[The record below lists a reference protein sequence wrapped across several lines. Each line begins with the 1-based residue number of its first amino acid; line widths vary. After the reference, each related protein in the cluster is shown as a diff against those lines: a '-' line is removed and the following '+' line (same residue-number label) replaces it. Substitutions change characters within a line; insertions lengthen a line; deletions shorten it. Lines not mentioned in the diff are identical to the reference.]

1 MGKSKNKYLKG
12 KKMMKRFL
20 ILLTLLLAM
29 MFSCSQ
35 LSENNN
41 SINNI
46 DNGEIITTGKI
57 VGKATYTNASN
68 HAGIQVTLVSS
79 DGIVAYDSQISSR
92 SRSAVAVMKNVVT
105 SESGE
110 YSFDN
115 VKEGVYTIY
124 ASSDDST
131 EKAVLTN
138 VVVQANQIV
147 TATDLNLTATGSI
160 SGRIII
166 DGNENENLGITVV
179 IAGTSYMA
187 VTDSFGF
194 FTISDIPAGSGY
206 QIVIMKGDYCTIWKK
221 VSVEARKENNLS
233 DKNISSQKV
242 PTDTPSNTDSFIW
255 QGSFAV
261 SPANPEKYWAYFN
274 TTDGCSYIYD
284 GAQWTLLAQAGAD
297 GEDGANGN
305 GGGASVEHKITYELN
320 GGTNSPY
327 NPNLFLEYLTVNLK
341 NPTRDGYCFAGWY
354 ENADFSGNRIKGW
367 EIGEKRTDV
376 TLYAKW
382 IEKAEVDASRFGVYS
397 YTLNIEDISEA
408 WGGTT
413 TSPSFSVILLTDE
426 QVEVC
431 KAVNDF
437 KQAPADNPEYQLDA
451 YGSMKITDTSKIG
464 DYAVYGANPVNDV
477 YQYYNG
483 VAATITNTTF
493 TLTVDMT
500 KLDKT
505 QLKALFAENGMA
517 SERPITEDDMVY
529 ILDYKPYVIA
539 LGDYLVYE
547 DNYVFTAW
555 SASVMKMEEDA
566 TFPIEL
572 IEDAPKDP
580 TCYDLNYIAGSMTE
594 WVHTALENNS
604 FTFIANGEDY
614 FNFTVGNWG
623 FNACGVEIDALDKE
637 IALVENNDANIT
649 FKAGVLTEGRIY
661 TITLIVKGEHEAYV
675 KVTGV
680 QAESINITS
689 TPYKTSYYVGEEL
702 NLDGLTVEAT
712 YSDGSTSVVTVTSD
726 MVSGF
731 DSSVAGTQT
740 LTVTYGDCTAIF
752 DVEVIEITADN
763 VADCLAG
770 LDYYNAPYTITVTGE
785 INTIT
790 LSNIKAAIANN
801 SSIKI
806 NLDLS
811 QTTGLTEIPDDAFY
825 TCSGLTNVT
834 IPNSVTSIGDYAFY
848 ACRGLTNVTIPNSVT
863 TIGDSAFYACSGLTN
878 VTIPNSVTNIGY
890 SLFSSCTELVTVTI
904 PDSITEIKGDMF
916 RSCTSLTNITIP
928 ESITTIDNAAFYNC
942 KSLTSVTIPDS
953 VTSIGAQAFYLCHS
967 LASAIFTTNTD
978 TWYYTS
984 NSNYSDGI
992 VIDVTNSSNNA
1003 AYLRDIYA
1011 SHYWYKQ

>member
-1 MGKSKNKYLKG
+1 M
-12 KKMMKRFL
+12 
-20 ILLTLLLAM
+20 LLAM
-29 MFSCSQ
+29 LFSCDQPTDVS
-35 LSENNN
+35 SNN
-41 SINNI
+41 SNQQTNENQNQ
-46 DNGEIITTGKI
+46 DNQNGENTGNEDNKDDVVTTGKI
-57 VGKATYTNASN
+57 VGKATYTNTAN

-138 VVVQANQIV
+138 VVVQSNQVV
-147 TATDLNLTATGSI
+147 TAADLNLTATGSI
-160 SGRIII
+160 CGRVTL
-166 DGNENENLGITVV
+166 DSKEDENLGITVV

-194 FTISDIPAGSGY
+194 FIISDIPADKGY
-206 QIVIMKGDYCTIWKK
+206 QVVIMKGDYCTIWSK
-221 VSVEARKENNLS
+221 VSVEAGKENNLGE
-233 DKNISSQKV
+233 KNITAQKN
-242 PTDTPSNTDSFIW
+242 PTVSPNTDSSFIW

-284 GAQWTLLAQAGAD
+284 GEKWTLLAQAGK
-297 GEDGANGN
+297 DGADGN

-341 NPTRDGYCFAGWY
+341 NPTRDGYYFAGWY

-382 IEKAEVDASRFGVYS
+382 IEKAEADVSGFGVYS
-397 YTLNIEDISEA
+397 YTLNIENISEA
-408 WGGTT
+408 WDGTT
-413 TSPSFSVILLTDE
+413 TSPTFSIFLLTDE

-431 KAVNDF
+431 KAAIDF
-437 KQAPADNPEYQLDA
+437 NQAPADNPEYQLDA
-451 YGSMKITDTSKIG
+451 YGDMSIADTSKTG
-464 DYAVYGANPVNDV
+464 DYAVYGRNPVNDV

-529 ILDYKPYVIA
+529 LLDYKPYVIA

-555 SASVMKMEEDA
+555 SADVMEMEEGA
-566 TFPIEL
+566 TFPTEL
-572 IEDAPKDP
+572 IEDAPKDL

-594 WVHTALENNS
+594 WAHTALENNS

-623 FNACGVEIDALDKE
+623 FKACGVEIDALDKE
-637 IALVENNDANIT
+637 IALVENNNANIT
-649 FKAGVLTEGRIY
+649 FKAGVLTEGAEY
-661 TITLIVKGEHEAYV
+661 TATLIVKGNHEAYV
-675 KVTGV
+675 KV
-680 QAESINITS
+680 
-689 TPYKTSYYVGEEL
+689 
-702 NLDGLTVEAT
+702 
-712 YSDGSTSVVTVTSD
+712 
-726 MVSGF
+726 
-731 DSSVAGTQT
+731 
-740 LTVTYGDCTAIF
+740 
-752 DVEVIEITADN
+752 
-763 VADCLAG
+763 
-770 LDYYNAPYTITVTGE
+770 
-785 INTIT
+785 
-790 LSNIKAAIANN
+790 
-801 SSIKI
+801 
-806 NLDLS
+806 
-811 QTTGLTEIPDDAFY
+811 
-825 TCSGLTNVT
+825 
-834 IPNSVTSIGDYAFY
+834 
-848 ACRGLTNVTIPNSVT
+848 
-863 TIGDSAFYACSGLTN
+863 SA
-878 VTIPNSVTNIGY
+878 
-890 SLFSSCTELVTVTI
+890 
-904 PDSITEIKGDMF
+904 K
-916 RSCTSLTNITIP
+916 
-928 ESITTIDNAAFYNC
+928 
-942 KSLTSVTIPDS
+942 
-953 VTSIGAQAFYLCHS
+953 
-967 LASAIFTTNTD
+967 
-978 TWYYTS
+978 
-984 NSNYSDGI
+984 
-992 VIDVTNSSNNA
+992 
-1003 AYLRDIYA
+1003 
-1011 SHYWYKQ
+1011 

>member
-29 MFSCSQ
+29 MFSCTQ
-35 LSENNN
+35 LSENSN

-57 VGKATYTNASN
+57 VGKATYTNTAN

-160 SGRIII
+160 CGRIII

-221 VSVEARKENNLS
+221 ESVEAGKENNLG

-255 QGSFAV
+255 QGSFTV

-297 GEDGANGN
+297 GEDGKNGTDGKDGIDGIDGVTINWKGSFAVSPANPEKYWAYFNTLDGCSYIYDGEKWTLLAQAGKDGENGENGN
-305 GGGASVEHKITYELN
+305 GSEASVEHKIIYELN
-320 GGTNSPY
+320 GGTNNLE

-341 NPTRDGYCFAGWY
+341 SPTRDGYYFAGWY
-354 ENADFSGNRIKGW
+354 ETADFSGNIITGW
-367 EIGEKRTDV
+367 KIGEKRTDV

-382 IEKAEVDASRFGVYS
+382 IEKAEADAIGFGVYS
-397 YTLNIEDISEA
+397 YTLNIKYISTA

-413 TSPSFSVILLTDE
+413 KSPSFSVILLTDE
-426 QVEVC
+426 QVEAC
-431 KAVNDF
+431 AATGSLGNSSEYE
-437 KQAPADNPEYQLDA
+437 PEYQLDA
-451 YGSMKITDTSKIG
+451 FGTMKITDTSKIG
-464 DYAVYGANPVNDV
+464 DYAVYGANSVK
-477 YQYYNG
+477 YYNG

-493 TLTVDMT
+493 TLTIDMT

-505 QLKALFAENGMA
+505 QLEALFAENGMV
-517 SERPITEDDMVY
+517 SERPITEDDMVS
-529 ILDYKPYVIA
+529 LWDYKPYVIA
-539 LGDYLVYE
+539 LGNGLVDE

-555 SASVMKMEEDA
+555 NADVMKMSFVA
-566 TFPIEL
+566 SFPADL
-572 IEDAPKDP
+572 QYAAP
-580 TCYDLNYIAGSMTE
+580 TCKDLNSVAGTITG
-594 WVHTALENNS
+594 WTHAALADNAVTFTAAADTAFA
-604 FTFIANGEDY
+604 FTSGSWEFK
-614 FNFTVGNWG
+614 
-623 FNACGVEIDALDKE
+623 ACGVEIDALDKE
-637 IALVENNDANIT
+637 IALVENNNANIT
-649 FKAGVLTEGRIY
+649 FKAGVLTEGAEY
-661 TITLIVKGEHEAYV
+661 TATLIVKGDHEAYV
-675 KVTGV
+675 KVS
-680 QAESINITS
+680 E
-689 TPYKTSYYVGEEL
+689 K
-702 NLDGLTVEAT
+702 
-712 YSDGSTSVVTVTSD
+712 
-726 MVSGF
+726 
-731 DSSVAGTQT
+731 
-740 LTVTYGDCTAIF
+740 
-752 DVEVIEITADN
+752 
-763 VADCLAG
+763 
-770 LDYYNAPYTITVTGE
+770 
-785 INTIT
+785 
-790 LSNIKAAIANN
+790 
-801 SSIKI
+801 
-806 NLDLS
+806 
-811 QTTGLTEIPDDAFY
+811 
-825 TCSGLTNVT
+825 
-834 IPNSVTSIGDYAFY
+834 
-848 ACRGLTNVTIPNSVT
+848 
-863 TIGDSAFYACSGLTN
+863 
-878 VTIPNSVTNIGY
+878 
-890 SLFSSCTELVTVTI
+890 
-904 PDSITEIKGDMF
+904 
-916 RSCTSLTNITIP
+916 
-928 ESITTIDNAAFYNC
+928 
-942 KSLTSVTIPDS
+942 
-953 VTSIGAQAFYLCHS
+953 
-967 LASAIFTTNTD
+967 
-978 TWYYTS
+978 
-984 NSNYSDGI
+984 
-992 VIDVTNSSNNA
+992 
-1003 AYLRDIYA
+1003 
-1011 SHYWYKQ
+1011 

>member
-1 MGKSKNKYLKG
+1 
-12 KKMMKRFL
+12 MMKRFL

-57 VGKATYTNASN
+57 VGKATYTNTSN

-92 SRSAVAVMKNVVT
+92 SRSTVAVMKNVVT

-166 DGNENENLGITVV
+166 DGNENLGITVV

-221 VSVEARKENNLS
+221 VSVEAGKENNLG

-284 GAQWTLLAQAGAD
+284 GTQWTLLAQAGAD
-297 GEDGANGN
+297 GKDGADGKNGIDGIDGVTINWKGSSATSPANPEKYWAYFNTTDGCSYIYDGTWWTLLVQAGADGN
-305 GGGASVEHKITYELN
+305 GGEASVEHKIIYELN
-320 GGTNSPY
+320 GGTNNLE

-341 NPTRDGYCFAGWY
+341 NPTRDGYYFVGWY

-382 IEKAEVDASRFGVYS
+382 IEKAEADASGFGVYS
-397 YTLNIEDISEA
+397 YTLNIEDISTA

-413 TSPSFSVILLTDE
+413 TSPTFSIFLLTDE

-431 KAVNDF
+431 KAAIDF
-437 KQAPADNPEYQLDA
+437 NQAPADNPEYLLYA

-505 QLKALFAENGMA
+505 QLKALFAENDSMET
-517 SERPITEDDMVY
+517 ERPITEDDMVY
-529 ILDYKPYVIA
+529 LLDYKPYVIA

-555 SASVMKMEEDA
+555 SADVMKMEEGA
-566 TFPIEL
+566 TFPTEL
-572 IEDAPKDP
+572 IEDDPKIQ
-580 TCYDLNYIAGSMTE
+580 LSGMT
-594 WVHTALENNS
+594 VICSNL
-604 FTFIANGEDY
+604 
-614 FNFTVGNWG
+614 GN
-623 FNACGVEIDALDKE
+623 LP
-637 IALVENNDANIT
+637 IT
-649 FKAGVLTEGRIY
+649 FADDIA
-661 TITLIVKGEHEAYV
+661 I
-675 KVTGV
+675 
-680 QAESINITS
+680 AEFVYDFSKN
-689 TPYKTSYYVGEEL
+689 GW
-702 NLDGLTVEAT
+702 G
-712 YSDGSTSVVTVTSD
+712 
-726 MVSGF
+726 
-731 DSSVAGTQT
+731 
-740 LTVTYGDCTAIF
+740 
-752 DVEVIEITADN
+752 DN
-763 VADCLAG
+763 VAGRVAFGICSDESWAQKF
-770 LDYYNAPYTITVTGE
+770 TG
-785 INTIT
+785 
-790 LSNIKAAIANN
+790 AAITALDTEVEVTFGAANN
-801 SSIKI
+801 NTVAADILEDGKTYILIINAKNNTVKI
-806 NLDLS
+806 
-811 QTTGLTEIPDDAFY
+811 
-825 TCSGLTNVT
+825 
-834 IPNSVTSIGDYAFY
+834 
-848 ACRGLTNVTIPNSVT
+848 
-863 TIGDSAFYACSGLTN
+863 SA
-878 VTIPNSVTNIGY
+878 
-890 SLFSSCTELVTVTI
+890 
-904 PDSITEIKGDMF
+904 K
-916 RSCTSLTNITIP
+916 
-928 ESITTIDNAAFYNC
+928 
-942 KSLTSVTIPDS
+942 
-953 VTSIGAQAFYLCHS
+953 
-967 LASAIFTTNTD
+967 
-978 TWYYTS
+978 
-984 NSNYSDGI
+984 
-992 VIDVTNSSNNA
+992 
-1003 AYLRDIYA
+1003 
-1011 SHYWYKQ
+1011 